1 MLLKRGTPLVREQSK
16 EGWVHGG
23 GPWHTSK
30 LPAPFAGDEMKMMD
44 RPQDQSKARQ
54 EASFLFI
61 FTFSSVRE
69 TFSKGFSLQSKQTNL
84 AQTFFTHITEAS
96 QEERDSPRATAW
108 DCYALAAMA
117 EGPLSSHQ
125 TLGLCS
131 NLGEPPVLQA
141 PEQGS
146 SLWCQ
151 LFGW

>member
-1 MLLKRGTPLVREQSK
+1 MLLKRGTPLVREQSE

-30 LPAPFAGDEMKMMD
+30 LPAPFAGDEMMMMD

-54 EASFLFI
+54 KASFLFI

-69 TFSKGFSLQSKQTNL
+69 TFSKGFRLQSKHTNQVKHSSHTL
-84 AQTFFTHITEAS
+84 LKPNKMA
-96 QEERDSPRATAW
+96 RDSPRATAW